1 MWWLMSGVKA
11 ILSKV
16 GPTAASIALTV
27 KARTPPRA
35 PITTRSPAAM
45 VSRKVANGKVVLR
58 ATGRNIAR
66 QRPAIS

>member
-1 MWWLMSGVKA
+1 
-11 ILSKV
+11 
-16 GPTAASIALTV
+16 
-27 KARTPPRA
+27 
-35 PITTRSPAAM
+35 M